1 MIIKKDLYNLLNLS
15 KPFLGPVH
23 NLKTTNVEVTS
34 HCNQKFAFCSTEI
47 DQNTRTKEA
56 IVFDTFKL
64 LGDQLNEK
72 TRVKNCWLWKAT

>member
-1 MIIKKDLYNLLNLS
+1 MIIKRDLYNLLNLS

-23 NLKTTNVEVTS
+23 NVMTTNIEVAS
-34 HCNQKFAFCSTEI
+34 HCNQKFAFCSTGI
-47 DQNTRTKEA
+47 DQSPRTKGT

-64 LGDQLNEK
+64 LVNQLNET

>member
-1 MIIKKDLYNLLNLS
+1 MIIKRDLYNLLNLS

-34 HCNQKFAFCSTEI
+34 HCNQKFAFCSSEI
-47 DQNTRTKEA
+47 DQSPRTKEA
-56 IVFDTFKL
+56 IVFETFKL
-64 LGDQLNEK
+64 LGDQLNEI